1 MLVSLEKQRGEP
13 LKNDYLTFYI
23 RHVTCK
29 CEKKHFHCSFAKY
42 SFLELPEK
50 PLHASIKTFLRY
62 MGDFAKLRR
71 IFNSQF

>member
-29 CEKKHFHCSFAKY
+29 CEKKNI
-42 SFLELPEK
+42 
-50 PLHASIKTFLRY
+50 SIAVLRNIP
-62 MGDFAKLRR
+62 F
-71 IFNSQF
+71 